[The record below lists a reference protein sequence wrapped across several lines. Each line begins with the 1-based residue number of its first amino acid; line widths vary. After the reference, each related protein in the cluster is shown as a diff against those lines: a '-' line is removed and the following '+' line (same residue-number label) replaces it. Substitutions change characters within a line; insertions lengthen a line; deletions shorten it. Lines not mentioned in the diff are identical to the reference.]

1 MPSVSRRVALVLLDG
16 VVFHDVGIALQVF
29 GPRLPRPDRPDQP
42 YVLTAC
48 GVRPGTVASTSGL
61 RISVDAGL
69 EALAEADLVIV
80 PGTDVTHP
88 VPPRLLDALR
98 GAHARGARLMS
109 ICTGAFILAEA
120 GRLDGR
126 PATTHWGFCADLAAR
141 YPAVR
146 VDPDV
151 LYVDDGDVLTS
162 AGLSAGMD
170 LCLHVVRQ
178 ELGAE
183 IANGIAR
190 WNVVAPHR
198 EGGQAQ
204 FIQAPVADAPDGG
217 LASTRTWAQAHLR
230 EPLDVAT
237 LARHA
242 HMSER
247 TFARRFR
254 AETGLTPKQWLLSQR
269 VLHARRLLE
278 RTDLDIEG
286 VASEA
291 GFGSAASLRIP
302 FHRATSPRP
311 TAYRATFRDTAA
323 A

>member
-1 MPSVSRRVALVLLDG
+1 MKGAPHRVAILVYDGVTLLDVAGPAEVFKEANRFGARYQIMLLSPTGAAVTSNIG
-16 VVFHDVGIALQVF
+16 VQLTVGGAA
-29 GPRLPRPDRPDQP
+29 PRESAPDTLLVAGSDLYPR
-42 YVLTAC
+42 A
-48 GVRPGTVASTSGL
+48 
-61 RISVDAGL
+61 
-69 EALAEADLVIV
+69 
-80 PGTDVTHP
+80 P
-88 VPPRLLDALR
+88 VPHELADAAR
-98 GAHARGARLMS
+98 TPAAGAGRVAS

-120 GRLDGR
+120 GLLDGR
-126 PATTHWGFCADLAAR
+126 HATTHWGYCADLAAR
-141 YPAVR
+141 FPQVR

-183 IANGIAR
+183 VANGVAR
-190 WNVVAPHR
+190 WNVVPPHR
-198 EGGQAQ
+198 AGGQAQ
-204 FIQAPVADAPDGG
+204 FIRTPVPDAPDGG
-217 LASTRTWAQAHLR
+217 LGPTLSWAQAHLR
-230 EPLDVAT
+230 DRLDVAA

-254 AETGLTPKQWLLSQR
+254 AETGLTPKQWLLTQR

-278 RTDLDIEG
+278 RTDLDIEA
-286 VASEA
+286 VATEA
-291 GFGSAASLRIP
+291 GFGSAASLRIH
-302 FHRATSPRP
+302 FQRATSTCP
-311 TAYRATFRDTAA
+311 TAYRATFRDAAPAA